1 MIQNQAFY
9 FPIPKS
15 RLVVANSA
23 KCEGFNHPH
32 GSYAASLMFTVV
44 FRIDK
49 KGEYFYTKSYALL
62 HEFMLKPQA
71 FASCSSTK
79 G

>member
-1 MIQNQAFY
+1 MIKNQAFY

-15 RLVVANSA
+15 RLVVTDSA

-49 KGEYFYTKSYALL
+49 KGEYFLNQKLRSFAWVYAKTTSICILL
-62 HEFMLKPQA
+62 
-71 FASCSSTK
+71 
-79 G
+79 

>member
-23 KCEGFNHPH
+23 KCEGFNHAH
-32 GSYAASLMFTVV
+32 GSYAASLMFIVV

-49 KGEYFYTKSYALL
+49 KGEYFLNQNLRSFARVYAKTTSICILL
-62 HEFMLKPQA
+62 
-71 FASCSSTK
+71 
-79 G
+79 

>member
-9 FPIPKS
+9 FPISKS
-15 RLVVANSA
+15 RLVVTDSA

-32 GSYAASLMFTVV
+32 GSYAASLMFIVV

-49 KGEYFYTKSYALL
+49 KGEYFLNQKLRSFARVYAKTTSICILL
-62 HEFMLKPQA
+62 
-71 FASCSSTK
+71 
-79 G
+79 